1 MKTIEEHIEF
11 DKQKINDPTVSSAAR
26 RHYKDELQELQEY
39 VGHHEQEIK
48 DGDHHDPNALE
59 LFCDLHPDEPEC
71 LVYDD

>member
-1 MKTIEEHIEF
+1 MKTIEDHIEF

-39 VGHHEQEIK
+39 VGHHKEEIK
-48 DGDHHDPNALE
+48 AGDHHDPNALE